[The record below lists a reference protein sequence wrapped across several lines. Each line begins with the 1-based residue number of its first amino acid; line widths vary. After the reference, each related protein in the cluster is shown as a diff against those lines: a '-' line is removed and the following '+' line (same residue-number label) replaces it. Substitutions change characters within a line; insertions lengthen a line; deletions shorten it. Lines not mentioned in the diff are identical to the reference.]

1 LHYKINEQ
9 VGYPRPLVT
18 DIEIRYICFG
28 LNNRM
33 KTNVIGRAW
42 RWLLWLTL
50 ATLPLGGGIGTG
62 SQSLSAAV
70 YPSGSITVPAAAVLT
85 TSATKFQ
92 PFTGSITVN
101 YRSRTTPVG
110 GGNLTLSLTSD
121 FAPLGGPSVAAG
133 ALAYTCSGSTLGS
146 ACSGAQTASTT
157 LQTPVVTLP
166 AAACTGGGGACSS
179 QNPNSVNLTFILAD
193 DPGYAT
199 GTYSARITFTISS
212 T

>member
-1 LHYKINEQ
+1 
-9 VGYPRPLVT
+9 
-18 DIEIRYICFG
+18 
-28 LNNRM
+28 M
-33 KTNVIGRAW
+33 KTIAVRHGVPF
-42 RWLLWLTL
+42 LLGLTL
-50 ATLPLGGGIGTG
+50 GILPVGGSVGTG
-62 SQSLSAAV
+62 TQSLSATV
-70 YPSGSITVPAAAVLT
+70 YPVGSISVPATAVLT

-92 PFTGSITVN
+92 PFSGSVMLN

-110 GGNLTLSLTSD
+110 GGNITLSVTSD
-121 FAPLGGPSVAAG
+121 FAPPGGPSVAVG
-133 ALAYTCSGSTLGS
+133 ALAYTCSGSTLGA

-157 LQTPVVTLP
+157 FQTPVLTLP

-199 GTYSARITFTISS
+199 GTYSARVTFTISA